1 MKNIVDAIVTLI
13 ARNDF
18 NLTAARGSHNRANSQ
33 GDALED
39 YVKNLFADTFDLS
52 ETECLNKWSETF
64 SWLGNSSNPPDLM
77 LKGGDAVEVKKIESP
92 DAAIA
97 LNSSPPKHTLKN
109 SSPLISR
116 ACREA
121 EDWAEKE
128 IIYTVGVVNGNS
140 LKHLCM
146 VYGRDYCASEECY
159 SRIRQK
165 IKDGVETI
173 PFVNFAPTRELG
185 RVNCVDP
192 LGITY
197 LRIRGMWHIENPW
210 RVFGYAY
217 QRNLKADFNF
227 MCVID
232 SGMWTTL
239 ENREELIKLQ
249 KDYPTLQIIDTQ
261 IKSPDNPCKLRNAK
275 LIRYEVW
282 R

>member
-33 GDALED
+33 GDALEN
-39 YVKNLFADTFDLS
+39 YIKNLFADTFDCS
-52 ETECLNKWSETF
+52 ETERLKKWSETF
-64 SWLGNSSNPPDLM
+64 SWLGNSSNPPDFM

-121 EDWAEKE
+121 EDWSEKE

-159 SRIRQK
+159 EQAK
-165 IKDGVETI
+165 LK
-173 PFVNFAPTRELG
+173 PL
-185 RVNCVDP
+185 DP
-192 LGITY
+192 LGITRAKNFVY
-197 LRIRGMWHIENPW
+197 QIANPW
-210 RVFGYAY
+210 RAFGYVY
-217 QRNLKADFNF
+217 QRNLQAEFNF
-227 MCVID
+227 MCIINYD
-232 SGMWTTL
+232 KWTQL
-239 ENREELIKLQ
+239 ENRAAFSELQEKYPALKVDDVKL
-249 KDYPTLQIIDTQ
+249 
-261 IKSPDNPCKLRNAK
+261 KSPDSPAEFNDAK
-275 LIRYEVW
+275 LIIYSRV
-282 R
+282 RLPC